1 MSNIYANANLKLDNF
16 NDPNCFSGED
26 ETALSEIY
34 DDKYNISIWSRRLDE
49 SIINSAKNII
59 NKQPNLELKLF
70 VRPDN
75 VEDKIKTSFTNNE
88 ELPLISRDIK
98 NLVDM
103 YCYLFELN
111 EIGLSLRVLDK
122 AMCPR
127 FHVDHVPCRLIT
139 TYTGVTTQWLPHTSV
154 DRSKLGKGNNGK
166 KDEESGLFGQS
177 TDIKQ
182 LCVGDVALLKG
193 ESWYGNSGAGLV
205 HRSPHV
211 EDTNSKRLLLTLDF
225 LN

>member
-1 MSNIYANANLKLDNF
+1 M
-16 NDPNCFSGED
+16 FSGED

-59 NKQPNLELKLF
+59 NKKPNLELKLF
-70 VRPDN
+70 VRPDI
-75 VEDKIKTSFTNNE
+75 EDKIKTSFTNNE

-122 AMCPR
+122 AMCPN
-127 FHVDHVPCRLIT
+127 VEVPCRLIT
-139 TYTGVTTQWLPHTSV
+139 TYTGVTT
-154 DRSKLGKGNNGK
+154 NGY
-166 KDEESGLFGQS
+166 L
-177 TDIKQ
+177 I
-182 LCVGDVALLKG
+182 
-193 ESWYGNSGAGLV
+193 
-205 HRSPHV
+205 
-211 EDTNSKRLLLTLDF
+211 LLLTEVS
-225 LN
+225 

>member
-1 MSNIYANANLKLDNF
+1 
-16 NDPNCFSGED
+16 
-26 ETALSEIY
+26 
-34 DDKYNISIWSRRLDE
+34 
-49 SIINSAKNII
+49 
-59 NKQPNLELKLF
+59 
-70 VRPDN
+70 
-75 VEDKIKTSFTNNE
+75 
-88 ELPLISRDIK
+88 
-98 NLVDM
+98 
-103 YCYLFELN
+103 
-111 EIGLSLRVLDK
+111 
-122 AMCPR
+122 MCPR

-211 EDTNSKRLLLTLDF
+211 EDTNSKITDNSGFFKLVAFFPNMPCLI
-225 LN
+225 N

>member
-1 MSNIYANANLKLDNF
+1 MSNIFTNANLKLDNF

-34 DDKYNISIWSRRLDE
+34 NDKYNISIWSRRLDE

-59 NKQPNLELKLF
+59 NKKPNLELKLF

-88 ELPLISRDIK
+88 ELPLISRDVK

-122 AMCPR
+122 AMCQR

-139 TYTGVTTQWLPHTSV
+139 TYSGVTTQWLPHTSV
-154 DRSKLGKGNNGK
+154 DRNKLGKGNNGK

-182 LCVGDVALLKG
+182 LCVGDVALLRVKVG
-193 ESWYGNSGAGLV
+193 MVIQGQDLYI
-205 HRSPHV
+205 
-211 EDTNSKRLLLTLDF
+211 DTPC
-225 LN
+225 

>member
-1 MSNIYANANLKLDNF
+1 
-16 NDPNCFSGED
+16 
-26 ETALSEIY
+26 
-34 DDKYNISIWSRRLDE
+34 
-49 SIINSAKNII
+49 
-59 NKQPNLELKLF
+59 
-70 VRPDN
+70 
-75 VEDKIKTSFTNNE
+75 
-88 ELPLISRDIK
+88 
-98 NLVDM
+98 M

-166 KDEESGLFGQS
+166 KDEESGLFGHS

-182 LCVGDVALLKG
+182 LCVGDVAFLKVKVG
-193 ESWYGNSGAGLV
+193 MVIQEQDLYIDHLMLKTQTV
-205 HRSPHV
+205 K
-211 EDTNSKRLLLTLDF
+211 DCY
-225 LN
+225 